1 MLIIYFPSK
10 QKFIEL
16 YLSLFMK
23 ERWLETRLQLHR
35 LSISQEH
42 LLINAIN
49 IFRESFHLNR
59 VHSPPSPQSSTILC
73 LPNRPDILT
82 GNAPICHSFSFP
94 AFFYFFSLLAWFSS
108 SSELPKFVSFFSQNK
123 NYSFLYWKL
132 FCCINFIAFVLWIAT
147 FRDVIPS
154 NWSALFTNPSKRRKM
169 KNCAH
174 AILSCIKSEPSEYA
188 NWDNL
193 SISELKAILS
203 PNFCLR
209 FINWE

>member
-23 ERWLETRLQLHR
+23 ERRLETRLQLHR

-59 VHSPPSPQSSTILC
+59 AHPPPSPQSSTILC
-73 LPNRPDILT
+73 LPNRSDILT

-94 AFFYFFSLLAWFSS
+94 AFFYFFPFSNFVNLFLFSLLFFIGLILFLIGVAKIRF
-108 SSELPKFVSFFSQNK
+108 FFFSK
-123 NYSFLYWKL
+123 
-132 FCCINFIAFVLWIAT
+132 
-147 FRDVIPS
+147 
-154 NWSALFTNPSKRRKM
+154 
-169 KNCAH
+169 
-174 AILSCIKSEPSEYA
+174 
-188 NWDNL
+188 
-193 SISELKAILS
+193 
-203 PNFCLR
+203 
-209 FINWE
+209 